1 MKYLLDTCVI
11 TDFIKKDFRTRNNIK
26 KIFPDKLALSII
38 SVFEIRYGIELIKE
52 TKKGFFIEEMSNEL
66 ITQINKLYVD
76 EVVAIEAAKI
86 RAELKKEG
94 CIIGAYDILIAAT
107 AKAHDLIIVTS
118 NEKEFK
124 RVSGLKLENWRGA

>member
-11 TDFIKKDFRTRNNIK
+11 TDFIKKDFGTRSNIK
-26 KIFPDKLALSII
+26 RIFPDKLALSII
-38 SVFEIRYGIELIKE
+38 TVFEIKYGIELIKE
-52 TKKGFFIEEMSNEL
+52 TKKGIFVEEMTNEL
-66 ITQINKLYVD
+66 ITQINLLYID

-94 CIIGAYDILIAAT
+94 CIIGPYDILIAAT
-107 AKAHDLIIVTS
+107 ARAHDLAIVTS
-118 NEKEFK
+118 NEKEFE

>member
-26 KIFPDKLALSII
+26 KMFPDKLTLSII

-52 TKKGFFIEEMSNEL
+52 TKKGLFIEEMSNEL

-94 CIIGAYDILIAAT
+94 CIIGVYDILIAAT